1 MDAAVPEL
9 MHWRSVAGRKQALA
23 FTAEGWA
30 LAEACALLS
39 KHGQPQT
46 FLLST
51 LGRIIGDF
59 VRGDVKDGPELT
71 VEWESPDHGLTATMT
86 FQTAALKALSAICD
100 MEVGELQSAVQ
111 SSLETELLDMY
122 DQHKDKQQ
130 LH

>member
-1 MDAAVPEL
+1 MAMLRRVFSSVVL
-9 MHWRSVAGRKQALA
+9 ILVAGCCVGSA
-23 FTAEGWA
+23 
-30 LAEACALLS
+30 AEAVKPLRVLLITGGCC
-39 KHGQPQT
+39 HNY
-46 FLLST
+46 
-51 LGRIIGDF
+51 
-59 VRGDVKDGPELT
+59 
-71 VEWESPDHGLTATMT
+71 A